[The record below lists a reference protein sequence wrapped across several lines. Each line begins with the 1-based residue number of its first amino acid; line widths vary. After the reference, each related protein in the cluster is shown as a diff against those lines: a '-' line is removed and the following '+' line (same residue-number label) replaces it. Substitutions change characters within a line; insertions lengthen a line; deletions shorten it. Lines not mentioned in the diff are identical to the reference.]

1 MESKWYK
8 FLDTLP
14 EVEANNGDIGYYC
27 TVGDMIDHGGRN
39 DFFRTVRGK
48 GERRQVSRNV
58 YYNLEYD
65 RLNRFWFADCYT
77 DVCRNSPEM
86 SRDTVV
92 FVGFDF

>member
-1 MESKWYK
+1 MENKWYN

-27 TVGDMIDHGGRN
+27 TVGDMLDNGGRD

-58 YYNLEYD
+58 YCNLEYD
-65 RLNRFWFADCYT
+65 RENRFWYADCYT
-77 DVCRNSPEM
+77 DICRNSPEM
-86 SRDTVV
+86 SRNTVV
-92 FVGFDF
+92 FVGFNF

>member
-14 EVEANNGDIGYYC
+14 EVEASNGDFGYYC
-27 TVGDMIDHGGRN
+27 TVGDMLDNGGR
-39 DFFRTVRGK
+39 DEFFRTVRGK

-65 RLNRFWFADCYT
+65 RLNGFWYADCYT

-86 SRDTVV
+86 SRETVV